1 MAVGVDSAF
10 NRNDYQECFLWVKAV
25 GA

>member
-10 NRNDYQECFLWVKAV
+10 NRNDYQECFL
-25 GA
+25 